1 MIEFGCFNEMPVI
14 AFYTYRK
21 ARVWG
26 VSLSLTERQK
36 DDIREYL
43 KSNGYQT
50 DNHIC
55 WSSDQLHFMY
65 SDGKLFIGTS
75 ITVKSW

>member
-1 MIEFGCFNEMPVI
+1 MVCPLLLSIHTEKHEYG
-14 AFYTYRK
+14 
-21 ARVWG
+21 G